1 MFAKL
6 TGVVDDLAEDHLVL
20 DVHGVGYLVFATTK
34 TLATLAIG
42 DSVALKIDTQVGEDH
57 FRLFGFKSADEQ
69 RWFRLLQ
76 SVQGVGARVALA
88 ILSTLPPDML
98 SAAIAAQDK
107 ASVAR
112 ANGVGPKLA
121 LRIITELKDKAL
133 VVTIGGTAT
142 DMQKSARTSPM
153 GQSGDAMSALTN
165 LGYTLGQAHD
175 AVAKAQLK
183 LGDSANLAVLIRQA
197 LKEAA
202 A

>member
-6 TGVVDDLAEDHLVL
+6 TGTVDELEEDHLIL
-20 DVHGVGYLVFATTK
+20 DVHGVGYKIFATGK
-34 TLATLAIG
+34 TLGTL
-42 DSVALKIDTQVGEDH
+42 VAGETTVLKIDTQVGEDH
-57 FRLFGFKSADEQ
+57 FRLYGFRTADEQ

-88 ILSTLPPDML
+88 ILSALPPDILL
-98 SAAIAAQDK
+98 SAIAAQDK

-121 LRIITELKDKAL
+121 LRIITELKDKAHM
-133 VVTIGGTAT
+133 VGAASGVDASKPV
-142 DMQKSARTSPM
+142 QASPA
-153 GQSGDAMSALTN
+153 GHGGDAMSALTN
-165 LGYTLGQAHD
+165 LGYSLPQAHD
-175 AVAKAQLK
+175 AVAKAQVK
-183 LGDSANLAVLIRQA
+183 LGDAYDLGGLIRQA